1 MDFNSI
7 RDKIS
12 ELLTVENAKSI
23 INKAQSNAP
32 TRQQV
37 ETSIKTLQD
46 VLHNIYEKGVTGA
59 SNVSTIYQQ
68 TVNAPQ
74 VESIV
79 AMIYKTKTPEVRQR
93 NLEKILYLYLLNF
106 GVNDFT
112 PPIDLQTMTEGDKV
126 RFFDR
131 LLADDGTY
139 IEEVKRMVREL
150 LLLFNNERLGISAVE
165 YNTEFADDET
175 MAAMYE
181 EIIDVGRSRDI
192 MDRVNSQV
200 NDKEFLKFFLSEII
214 EDVPNRVANDT
225 KYFGQGNDYV
235 AGIRLRLRNFIKA
248 HNVYVKNYIKD
259 GRSLEKAI
267 PKLNRIIETIDK
279 DIGLSEDKE
288 TMNALRAV
296 TEKIKAGIQT
306 MVNESRGDEIN
317 VYEIESL
324 DDLLRDTSKS
334 VNKGQVIT
342 KGKNVDYPKMPA
354 PPAPD
359 GPKRDRSD
367 DESDEEEGSDKKQQ
381 RRGTPEIAEDIDG
394 GKRRRRR
401 KTHKMKSRRRF
412 KGGKRK
418 TLKRKGKKSKKVK
431 RSRKGKKGKKITRRK
446 R

>member
-7 RDKIS
+7 RDKIT
-12 ELLTVENAKSI
+12 ELLTIENAKSI

-46 VLHNIYEKGVTGA
+46 VLHNIYEKGVTGT

-68 TVNAPQ
+68 TVNSPQ
-74 VESIV
+74 VENIV
-79 AMIYKTKTPEVRQR
+79 AMIYKTKTPEMRQR

-112 PPIDLQTMTEGDKV
+112 PPIDLQTMTEGDKI

-131 LLADDGTY
+131 LLADDGIY

-165 YNTEFADDET
+165 YNTEFADDDT

-214 EDVPNRVANDT
+214 EDVPNKVANDT

-235 AGIRLRLRNFIKA
+235 AGIRLRLRNFIKG
-248 HNVYVKNYIKD
+248 HNVYINNYIKD
-259 GRSLEKAI
+259 GRSLGKEI
-267 PKLNRIIETIDK
+267 SKLDRIVETIDK
-279 DIGLSEDKE
+279 DIALSEDKD
-288 TMNALRAV
+288 TMNALKAV
-296 TEKIKAGIQT
+296 TNRIKAGIQT
-306 MVNESRGDEIN
+306 MINESSGNEIR

-334 VNKGQVIT
+334 INKGQVIT
-342 KGKNVDYPKMPA
+342 KGKNMPYPAVPP
-354 PPAPD
+354 PPAPG

-381 RRGTPEIAEDIDG
+381 RQGSPAQAEDLDG

-418 TLKRKGKKSKKVK
+418 TLKRKGKKSKKGK
-431 RSRKGKKGKKITRRK
+431 KSRKGKKGRKITRRK
-446 R
+446 K